1 MSDFRHDRPGF
12 PEFVPSITD
21 MLLIETSATCN
32 ESHLGHSQP
41 FAMSNSRRSPQGFP
55 EIEPSGTG
63 ILLPKT
69 SSTSAFSNE
78 SYPGRIQP
86 FNMEEV
92 IRHMDGII
100 RYQVSCIVFFLNSK
114 IVFFKKLYSLID
126 FYLILLINC
135 YS

>member
-21 MLLIETSATCN
+21 ILSTETSATCN
-32 ESHLGHSQP
+32 ESYPGHSQP
-41 FAMSNSRRSPQGFP
+41 FTMSNYRHSRQGFP
-55 EIEPSGTG
+55 EIAPSGTG
-63 ILLPKT
+63 ILLTET
-69 SSTSAFSNE
+69 SSRSAYFNE
-78 SYPGRIQP
+78 SYPGHSQA
-86 FNMEEV
+86 FHMDDV

-100 RYQVSCIVFFLNSK
+100 RYQVSCIVCYLNSK
-114 IVFFKKLYSLID
+114 IVFFKKLYSLFD